1 MGRASTIEIPVH
13 FSADVQKVQWTVATR
28 SALGYPKAR
37 TKETSLREGSG
48 SREQA
53 KLNEL
58 VTCRQRFDLP
68 KGGSRGKGRE
78 RPVGNFLVG
87 CNRALI
93 TYGLSSGCNR
103 LVDCG

>member
-37 TKETSLREGSG
+37 TKETSLREGG
-48 SREQA
+48 ESREQT

-58 VTCRQRFDLP
+58 VTCRQRFNLP
-68 KGGSRGKGRE
+68 KGESRGKGRE
-78 RPVGNFLVG
+78 RPGKAG
-87 CNRALI
+87 KGREGEG
-93 TYGLSSGCNR
+93 TE
-103 LVDCG
+103 